1 MPGSFQFTCPEC
13 GQQMMLPAD
22 TVGQEGICPGCQQVV
37 TIRPDALDL
46 KTVATPLVPLPPAS
60 PDPGVHSPQLA
71 PAESDQRV
79 NEVSGVYIPRSL
91 LFLVGIG
98 GSVVLLV
105 AILLLLVGGAD
116 PPADDPSAT
125 TQKAAADYSSPEG
138 LGAMLLSAL
147 QSGDKKQFLLA
158 VPTVKEYRGWIKQ
171 VRDRGVTDEQER
183 KLKRM
188 EHEVDDILAAWQGEL
203 DGTYEELI
211 KGFPVDSGRF
221 NNGGTPRLGDWTDTE
236 LVIVVSDYDRANPT
250 IQRNAGID
258 AHLFSDLFV
267 VFKAKG
273 DQYVLWLDDGVGIHG
288 RWYLADPKSSITRLD
303 DPDGFKNDTLRK
315 LLEKKRI
322 PGLDRIPARP
332 FVDTNST

>member
-1 MPGSFQFTCPEC
+1 MPGSFQFTCPDC

-22 TVGQEGICPGCQQVV
+22 TIDQEGICPGCQQVV
-37 TIRPDALDL
+37 AIRPDVLDL

-147 QSGDKKQFLLA
+147 QSDDKKQFLLA

-171 VRDRGVTDEQER
+171 ARTPRCDHAIAAKSRQLLRKGRLPDAENIFQVADVSFPLGKGAKDHQPVFIGQALQE
-183 KLKRM
+183 
-188 EHEVDDILAAWQGEL
+188 
-203 DGTYEELI
+203 GT
-211 KGFPVDSGRF
+211 
-221 NNGGTPRLGDWTDTE
+221 GTPS
-236 LVIVVSDYDRANPT
+236 IYMN
-250 IQRNAGID
+250 
-258 AHLFSDLFV
+258 FV
-267 VFKAKG
+267 NIF
-273 DQYVLWLDDGVGIHG
+273 HG
-288 RWYLADPKSSITRLD
+288 PKSCHYNHLT
-303 DPDGFKNDTLRK
+303 
-315 LLEKKRI
+315 
-322 PGLDRIPARP
+322 
-332 FVDTNST
+332 